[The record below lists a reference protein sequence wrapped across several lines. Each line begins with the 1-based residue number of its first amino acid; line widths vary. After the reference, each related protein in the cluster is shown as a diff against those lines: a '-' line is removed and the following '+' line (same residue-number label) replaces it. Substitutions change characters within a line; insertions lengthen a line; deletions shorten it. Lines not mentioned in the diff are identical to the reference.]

1 MAPATERKRLHQ
13 FRAIAPIFIFANAFL
28 IIQQHITHADASRLW
43 NNDTFELDDTDS
55 PGLTPTVR
63 RFRNLDEFTVL
74 DFVFIG
80 CILMLGLELNCCII
94 QLVGDVI
101 KRSAIPVRGQHL
113 DYFSPTDRLF
123 IAFNKAAT
131 PPFVYFLVRYMFYAP
146 NAVWSFSEVTV
157 TNTLFP
163 IPVIIVVFDFFY
175 TLLHWFL
182 HMQFIYPYIH
192 KHHHRQ
198 KAPSRATDDAV
209 NVHPIEFFLGEY
221 NHLLAVFIITHIL
234 GIKMHILSILILL
247 VLAGFLSGL
256 NHTRHDIV
264 LEVCGMTLYD
274 SKIHDVHHR
283 LPRQNYGQYITL
295 WDKLFGTFLD
305 YNANDRINPR
315 VQLDPTTGKTMSLER
330 ARAKLISLKVQ

>member
-1 MAPATERKRLHQ
+1 MAPTMERKRQYQ
-13 FRAIAPIFIFANAFL
+13 FRAVAPFIIFANALL
-28 IIQQHITHADASRLW
+28 IIHQHLTHAEAAPLW
-43 NNDTFELDDTDS
+43 NNGTSGLDDVDS
-55 PGLTPTVR
+55 EALNTTVR
-63 RFRNLDEFTVL
+63 RLRSIDEFTVL
-74 DFVFIG
+74 DFVFLG
-80 CILMLGLELNCCII
+80 CLLMLGLELNCFII

-113 DYFSPTDRLF
+113 DYFNPTDRLY
-123 IAFNKAAT
+123 IGINKAAT

-146 NAVWSFSEVTV
+146 NAVWSFSEISII
-157 TNTLFP
+157 NTLFP
-163 IPVIIVVFDFFY
+163 IPVIIVIFDFFY
-175 TLLHWFL
+175 TLLHWAL

-198 KAPSRATDDAV
+198 KAPSRATEDAV

-221 NHLLAVFIITHIL
+221 NHLFAVFIVTHLL
-234 GIKMHILSILILL
+234 GMKMHILSILILL
-247 VLAGFLSGL
+247 VLSGFLAGL

-264 LEVCGMTLYD
+264 LEICGVTLYD

-315 VQLDPTTGKTMSLER
+315 VQLDPKTGKTMSLEC
-330 ARAKLISLKVQ
+330 AKAKMVASKID